1 MEINSKNILIIC
13 HGFPPNPGV
22 AGRRWAKFAKYLKRN
37 GNNVFVL
44 ASKNSKEIESEWN
57 NDIQGIDVE
66 YLPSYFPKVMTSN
79 NQNVLDKIQYRFW
92 LIILKIINR
101 GNFYDRSFFWRNQI
115 KRKVKQ
121 YAYSKNI
128 DTVIVTA
135 GPFILSYYVTKLK
148 KNLPHVKFIVDFRD
162 LWTSD
167 SEITSFSALSKER
180 VEYEKK
186 FEKRT
191 VDQADY
197 IFTVGEKMTDYFKS
211 LSLNKKVF
219 TIPNG
224 YDEDDFSD
232 IETENDA
239 GSLNDEIRLVF
250 AGTFYI
256 NLNYILI
263 PFFEALLKVKENYPD
278 LYKRI
283 KFQFYG
289 TFPGSYKELIKK
301 YRIDDRFTINESIS
315 LKEIYSKIKN
325 STACLLFLND
335 VYNFALSTK
344 FCEYV
349 SQNKK
354 IIVVSNNGPTAN
366 FITSNKLGYWISP
379 NNAYEDFI
387 GCLTTLDN
395 SLYEKDTSQ
404 FDVSAYSVKNI
415 VKSVIDVVNEPLER
429 TQIISQTKNI
439 LFTFDYELFLG
450 KDSGSAYNS
459 ILKPTEIVLK
469 SLNKSGIKKAL
480 FFIDTLYLFRLSSLK
495 NSSAQND
502 YTQIC
507 NQLIQIL
514 KDGHLIYPHI
524 HTHWYNAT
532 YNSLFNQW
540 NLDDLSL
547 YRFHSVSKE
556 KQEESFEFSISFIKA
571 IQSRANV
578 HYDIDCY
585 RAGGWCIQPFND
597 FKPFFIKYGIKY
609 DFSVLKDF
617 KLNHSESF
625 YNFEG
630 FPKRFVYN
638 FDDDISLE
646 SNNGKFKEFSI
657 TSINYSKAS
666 IFFNKIFLKFAYRLN
681 YVNFGDGISAQRYDS
696 SEEIGGSENINYYQ
710 NIEMTSIE
718 LMTTIKLN
726 DYKKFLRSNNFM
738 HFISHPKMISK
749 HHIYCFEKFLE
760 FTFNKYIVE
769 TDFKKM

>member
-1 MEINSKNILIIC
+1 MEIGTKNILIIC
-13 HGFPPNPGV
+13 YGFPPSPGV

-44 ASKNSKEIESEWN
+44 ASKNSKKSQSEWN
-57 NDIQGIDVE
+57 NDIKGIDVE

-101 GNFYDRSFFWRNQI
+101 GNFYDRSFFWKNQI

-121 YAYSKNI
+121 YVYSKNI

-135 GPFILSYYVTKLK
+135 GPFILSYYVTRLK
-148 KNLPHVKFIVDFRD
+148 RTLPHVKFIVDFRD

-167 SEITSFSALSKER
+167 SEITSFSALSEDRVKFER
-180 VEYEKK
+180 K

-191 VDQADY
+191 IDQADY
-197 IFTVGEKMTDYFKS
+197 IFTVGEKMSDYFKD
-211 LSLNKKVF
+211 LSVNKKIL

-232 IETENDA
+232 VEISDHA
-239 GSLNDEIRLVF
+239 KSLNDEIRLVF
-250 AGTFYI
+250 AGTLYI

-263 PFFEALLKVKENYPD
+263 PFFEAIIKVKENFPE
-278 LYKRI
+278 LYERI
-283 KFQFYG
+283 RFQFYG
-289 TFPGSYKELIKK
+289 TFPVSYKELIKR
-301 YRIDDRFTINESIS
+301 YNIDDRFTINESIS

-379 NNAYEDFI
+379 KNSYKDFLE
-387 GCLTTLDN
+387 CLKTLSN
-395 SLYEKDTSQ
+395 SVHEKETSQ
-404 FDVSAYSVKNI
+404 FDISVYSVENI
-415 VKSVIDVVNEPLER
+415 VKNVIDVINKPLER
-429 TQIISQTKNI
+429 TQAIKQTKNV

-469 SLNKSGIKKAL
+469 SLEKIGIKNAL
-480 FFIDTLYLFRLSSLK
+480 FFIDTLYLYRLSAIK

-502 YTQIC
+502 YSQIC
-507 NQLIQIL
+507 NQLTQIL
-514 KDGHLIYPHI
+514 KDGHFIYPHI

-547 YRFHSVSKE
+547 YRFHSISKE

-571 IQSRANV
+571 IQNRAKV
-578 HYDIDCY
+578 YYDIDCY
-585 RAGGWCIQPFND
+585 RAGGWCIQPFKD
-597 FKPFFIKYGIKY
+597 FKPFFVKYGIKY

-617 KLNHSESF
+617 RLNHNESF

-630 FPKRFVYN
+630 FPKSYVYN
-638 FDDDISLE
+638 FEDDISLE
-646 SNNGKFKEFSI
+646 SYNGKFKEFSI
-657 TSINYSKAS
+657 TSINYSKAK
-666 IFFNKIFLKFAYRLN
+666 IVFNSIFLKFAYRLN
-681 YVNFGDGISAQRYDS
+681 YVNFGDGISAQRNDS
-696 SEEIGGSENINYYQ
+696 SEEIGSPKKIDFGKS
-710 NIEMTSIE
+710 IEMTSIE
-718 LMTTIKLN
+718 LMTAVKLN
-726 DYKKFLRSNNFM
+726 DYKKFLGSNNFM

-749 HHIYCFEKFLE
+749 HHIYCFEKFLKYSLNN
-760 FTFNKYIVE
+760 FNIE
-769 TDFKKM
+769 TDFKNM